1 MKKTIQKIYCDGGSK
16 GNPGS
21 GIAVVKI
28 DSSFIDN
35 VKYKTLGTVTN
46 NQAEYEAF
54 IMALEEANRILK
66 ANRRNKP
73 SFEILVDSQLVHGHI
88 ERNWNV
94 NKNHRLVQK
103 AKEMYYQIKD
113 RTDINVILIPRQEN
127 QAGIWIDKNKS
138 KY

>member
-1 MKKTIQKIYCDGGSK
+1 MKKQIQKIYCDGGSK
-16 GNPGS
+16 GNPGP

-66 ANRRNKP
+66 TNRKNKP

-94 NKNHRLVQK
+94 NKNQRLVQK

-113 RTDINVILIPRQEN
+113 KTDITVVLIPRQEN

>member
-16 GNPGS
+16 GNPGP

-28 DSSFIDN
+28 DSSFIDH
-35 VKYKTLGTVTN
+35 VKYRTLGTVTN

-66 ANRRNKP
+66 TNHKNKP

-94 NKNHRLVQK
+94 NKNQRLVQK
-103 AKEMYYQIKD
+103 AKEMCYQIKD
-113 RTDINVILIPRQEN
+113 KTDITVVLIPRQEN